1 MVPLVYGTLRFYS
14 VSALILCDV
23 RLGSH
28 QINITYTH
36 VSDIA
41 NYFKCNFSHLNTAI
55 DAVVVVVFV
64 VVVVVDARCMIYL
77 FDIHVAIYA
86 VIK

>member
-1 MVPLVYGTLRFYS
+1 MVWYLWYMVCYVIILF
-14 VSALILCDV
+14 LHLCLLCDV
-23 RLGSH
+23 RSSH

-55 DAVVVVVFV
+55 G
-64 VVVVVDARCMIYL
+64 ARCMMYL
-77 FDIHVAIYA
+77 SDIHNAAIA
-86 VIK
+86 VVK